1 MSTFMTGLGS
11 MLGRKSQSPPSAKT
25 SGPKV
30 DSYSAGSQEAFDL
43 SHHSA
48 LLQAFPNALPVSVFK
63 SRVKHMLKAKGMDAT
78 TTLLSTSFCCDEVN
92 RSFESAMA
100 SDFSGHSFNLGGLS
114 GFPFAGT
121 VGIGAMASHIPKDG
135 SAFIIYGPHV
145 GFANTH
151 DVGKVE
157 RKGIAEPNGCCGS
170 AIAAMNSIC
179 QEHKTCWQN
188 KSPKKGKR
196 LSPFKGKA
204 KNPSLPPLVD
214 IQQYH
219 VCQQVTSAVDI
230 EASSSSILLKSSPSV
245 SLNQTTLP
253 TAVYDAITP
262 DVDFL
267 LGTTSPQPSL
277 LKKALNL
284 ALIGGILI
292 NTAPEHQDYFL
303 PLRFELF
310 NPQQTAIANLLPEL
324 QNFDSD
330 AESN

>member
-1 MSTFMTGLGS
+1 MILYCTEEDTSYHLHLPLPLLSKYPLTPHPSPFPPSRSDPSQNPLTENNMSTFMTGLGS

-30 DSYSAGSQEAFDL
+30 YSYSAGSQEAFDL

-63 SRVKHMLKAKGMDAT
+63 SRVKHMLKSKGMDAT
-78 TTLLSTSFCCDEVN
+78 TTLLSTPFCCDEVN

-157 RKGIAEPNGCCGS
+157 RKVRKQITKKRRRMSAPDEHSNHYTACDDTIRASPNPTD
-170 AIAAMNSIC
+170 AAVVP
-179 QEHKTCWQN
+179 
-188 KSPKKGKR
+188 SP
-196 LSPFKGKA
+196 P
-204 KNPSLPPLVD
+204 
-214 IQQYH
+214 
-219 VCQQVTSAVDI
+219 
-230 EASSSSILLKSSPSV
+230 
-245 SLNQTTLP
+245 
-253 TAVYDAITP
+253 
-262 DVDFL
+262 
-267 LGTTSPQPSL
+267 
-277 LKKALNL
+277 
-284 ALIGGILI
+284 
-292 NTAPEHQDYFL
+292 
-303 PLRFELF
+303 
-310 NPQQTAIANLLPEL
+310 
-324 QNFDSD
+324 
-330 AESN
+330 